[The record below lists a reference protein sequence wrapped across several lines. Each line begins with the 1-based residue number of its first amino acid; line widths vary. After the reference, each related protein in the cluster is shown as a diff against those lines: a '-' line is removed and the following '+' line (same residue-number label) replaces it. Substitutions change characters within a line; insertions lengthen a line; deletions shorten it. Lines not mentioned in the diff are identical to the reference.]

1 MFLFWIIR
9 KERNKRAFENNEKE
23 DQAIKQAF
31 MLIFWEWVRMY
42 KGGSSFPFALFGLLV
57 PLYTCISLCTLLL
70 GIINIFYLCLSKKK
84 LICKFVVPTT

>member
-84 LICKFVVPTT
+84 N

>member
-42 KGGSSFPFALFGLLV
+42 KGGSSFSMLNF
-57 PLYTCISLCTLLL
+57 IE
-70 GIINIFYLCLSKKK
+70 
-84 LICKFVVPTT
+84 